1 MEKYCIWFIVIA
13 DPSLKLSSAAQTG
26 LYPIYAAMMAHRTG
40 SSSSSRRSR
49 PVSPE
54 IHKLPAYRPEDAG
67 HLLSIFPQYDPVP
80 IRQKFNGTAG
90 GYFHL
95 LPHLDRDT
103 YSVVVIQHSDIDFR
117 LLILHFILPLC
128 PSGQRRAARR
138 WGYSPPPGR
147 FPDSVPHACLR

>member
-103 YSVVVIQHSDIDFR
+103 YSVVVIQHSDIDFISFSPSALR
-117 LLILHFILPLC
+117 GSAAQPGGGDTHHLRGVFQVQYHMPL
-128 PSGQRRAARR
+128 RTETAA
-138 WGYSPPPGR
+138 
-147 FPDSVPHACLR
+147 